1 MNDQPQQLENADPGN
16 NGLGHQSR
24 EVPSQASVQAAKD
37 IPSVTAV
44 ENAKGDDAAH
54 THGAAAKDSSTID
67 TAGAAVAHTDSS
79 GSQGAAPGEMNDQ
92 FHFAYTNPGTSQSP
106 ELPSQAASHPAVEI
120 PASTTDN
127 SDLGHGNDFNAA
139 AVPNA
144 LEDAKGSDKA
154 SEHGN
159 DQFHFANANPGNN
172 GLGHQSLELP
182 SQAASPATVDIPPA
196 TTELAQILDDILTQA
211 AQAPLDTVTAPGQ
224 NHEHPWTNAHQD
236 KPSNDFIIHA

>member
-1 MNDQPQQLENADPGN
+1 MISSILHIRTRAHLSPRNYRAKPPRTRLWKFQRRQPTTATSVTETISTLPRCQM
-16 NGLGHQSR
+16 QSR
-24 EVPSQASVQAAKD
+24 TPREATRPNSRCRRERLV
-37 IPSVTAV
+37 
-44 ENAKGDDAAH
+44 DDRCRRRDGRGH
-54 THGAAAKDSSTID
+54 NDSS
-67 TAGAAVAHTDSS
+67 SF
-79 GSQGAAPGEMNDQ
+79 QGA
-92 FHFAYTNPGTSQSP
+92 
-106 ELPSQAASHPAVEI
+106 L
-120 PASTTDN
+120 
-127 SDLGHGNDFNAA
+127 
-139 AVPNA
+139 
-144 LEDAKGSDKA
+144 

-224 NHEHPWTNAHQD
+224 NHELPWTNAHQD

>member
-1 MNDQPQQLENADPGN
+1 MISSILHIRTRAH
-16 NGLGHQSR
+16 LSR
-24 EVPSQASVQAAKD
+24 
-37 IPSVTAV
+37 T
-44 ENAKGDDAAH
+44 
-54 THGAAAKDSSTID
+54 
-67 TAGAAVAHTDSS
+67 
-79 GSQGAAPGEMNDQ
+79 
-92 FHFAYTNPGTSQSP
+92 

-127 SDLGHGNDFNAA
+127 SDLGHGNDFNPAALPNAVENAKGGDAAHTHGAA
-139 AVPNA
+139 AKDSSTIDTTGAVVAHTNSS
-144 LEDAKGSDKA
+144 GSQGAA

-182 SQAASPATVDIPPA
+182 SQAASPAAVDIPPA

-224 NHEHPWTNAHQD
+224 NHELPWTNAHQD